1 MKALRAL
8 VKRFAGRRILVVGD
22 VMVDHYIWGR
32 VSRVSPE
39 APVPIVE
46 VNKESQTLGGAGNVV
61 QNLHALGALPILVGL
76 VGRDGT
82 GAWVAEALRAQGLE
96 TSGLFSDPSRPTTL
110 KTRIIGSHQQIVRFD
125 RESAREPSRAIQ
137 DSLTGYAE
145 ALAAKAAAVIISDY
159 GKGVITRTV
168 LERVIRAARR
178 AGGPIT
184 VDPKV
189 EHFQRYRGV
198 TCITPNAQEA
208 SQGMRLHTVVEG
220 DGVLP
225 LGHAIRRKL
234 NADSVLITRGEHGMS
249 LFEKSGRVTH
259 IPTVAREVYDVTG
272 AGDTVIAALTLAL
285 AAGAALRDAAR
296 VANVAAGLVV
306 EKMGTA
312 TVTAAELTA
321 GLSRLR

>member
-1 MKALRAL
+1 MKALRDM
-8 VKRFAGRRILVVGD
+8 VRRFEGKRILVVGD

-46 VNKESQTLGGAGNVV
+46 VGKESQTLGGAGNVV
-61 QNLHALGALPILVGL
+61 RNLHALGALPVLVGL
-76 VGRDGT
+76 VGKDDT
-82 GAWVAEALRAQGLE
+82 AEWVAGKMREDGLE
-96 TSGLFSDPSRPTTL
+96 VSGLFHDPLRSTTI

-125 RESAREPSRAIQ
+125 RESAREPGAALQTRLA
-137 DSLTGYAE
+137 GYAE
-145 ALAAKAAAVIISDY
+145 ALVPKAAAVIISDY
-159 GKGVITRTV
+159 GKGVITRAV

-178 AGGPIT
+178 AGVPIT

-198 TCITPNAQEA
+198 TCITPNVQEA
-208 SQGMRLHTVVEG
+208 SQGMRLHKVVEG

-225 LGHAIRRKL
+225 LGHAIRRRL

-272 AGDTVIAALTLAL
+272 AGDTVIAVLTLAL
-285 AAGAALRDAAR
+285 AAGAGLRDAAR

-312 TVTAAELTA
+312 AVTAAELTN
-321 GLSRLR
+321 GLARLR